1 MSFFDNFF
9 ADVQP
14 IVINNINE
22 MYESLDAKSSHAA
35 LRTIQKEC
43 IDLLDTKLD
52 KSEVI
57 LKLSTGSGK
66 TIIGLL
72 YLKYY
77 GHKYQEPVLFLVP
90 NLQLAQQVLTE
101 ASSLGIAATL
111 YSHGDRHVEPDAMRG
126 NTVIISTYEK
136 LFNGLSTFQRYHI
149 NPCAIV
155 FDDAHSGMD
164 VVKKQFS
171 LVGSSDVYIKLKE
184 IFKESCQKHSP
195 IQWIDLQNASSN
207 FEIPYWIW
215 QEKLEKVIHLL
226 NEYSEEFIFN
236 YPLIKHELRFCRC
249 VFTENSF
256 EIAPDIINIRNI
268 TPYSGAKHKLFM
280 SATLADSD
288 SFIRTLGLKKETVE
302 SIISP
307 ESDKGIGERMILAPS
322 LVSPDFNRPIVM
334 ELCVEFSNHYSVF
347 ILTSSTSQSLE
358 WVERGAKILNSE
370 NIAVELVLLK
380 QNPKKNGLYV
390 LAQRFEGLD
399 LADDLCRVLVIDD
412 IPYGERIIEN
422 HDSEN
427 LGDIG
432 GFGKKNIFRI
442 EQGMGRAVRSHV
454 DYAVVLLAGN
464 DLSSFIAYKECRDA
478 LSAETNAQLELGINM
493 SKKVASAPS
502 SEKLRMFKEV
512 MTACLER
519 EPVWK
524 SVYSNAMKNV
534 RKSDKKCSIELIN
547 IAEQERLYFEASFD
561 DQYFTYKD
569 SFNTAINSLDDS
581 YLKGK
586 YLENFAKVVSV
597 YDFEESQKLQSRAR
611 NLYPKALKPNTILP
625 KKITKKATAA
635 GIKISEK
642 LKLFTE
648 LNGLILELRKL
659 QENFGFN
666 NENSILIERNFKKL
680 GDFLGADSSNPEIDN
695 NIGPDVC
702 WHLEDK
708 VFVIEIKH
716 NKTAPLNK
724 GEAGQLEVS
733 INWAM
738 EKYPPMSNLIPV
750 TVTNVKKVQVD
761 AIYGRGTQIL
771 DEHSTNRLLND
782 LINFYTAIISSNK
795 TTASEISAELRAK
808 NLDANALNKHYFR
821 NLFNETSVD

>member
-14 IVINNINE
+14 IEINNINE
-22 MYESLDAKSSHAA
+22 MYNSLDAKSSHAA

-43 IDLLDTKLD
+43 IDLLDANLD
-52 KSEVI
+52 KPEVI

-66 TIIGLL
+66 TTLGLL

-77 GHKYQEPVLFLVP
+77 GQKYQEPVLFLVP

-101 ASSLGIAATL
+101 ASNLGITATL
-111 YSHGDRHVEPDAMRG
+111 YSQGDRHVEPDAMRG
-126 NTVIISTYEK
+126 NAIIISTYEK
-136 LFNGLSTFQRYHI
+136 LFNGLNTFQRYHI

-164 VVKKQFS
+164 VIKKQFS
-171 LVGSSDVYIKLKE
+171 LVGTNHIYTKLKE
-184 IFKESCQKHSP
+184 IFTESCQKHSP
-195 IQWIDLQNASSN
+195 IEWIDLQQASGK

-215 QEKLEKVIHLL
+215 QEKLENVVSLL
-226 NEYSEEFIFN
+226 NENSDDFIFT
-236 YPLIKHELRFCRC
+236 YPLIKHELKFCRC
-249 VFTENSF
+249 IFTENKF
-256 EIAPDIINIRNI
+256 EIAPDIINIKKI
-268 TPYSGAKHKLFM
+268 MPYSGAKHKLFM
-280 SATLADSD
+280 SATLTDSD
-288 SFIRTLGLKKETVE
+288 NFIKTLGLKADTVK
-302 SIISP
+302 SIINP
-307 ESDKGIGERMILAPS
+307 DSDKGIGERMILAPS
-322 LVSPDFNRPIVM
+322 LVSPEFNRSIVID
-334 ELCVEFSNHYSVF
+334 LCTEFSKNYSIF
-347 ILTSSTSQSLE
+347 ILTSSTAQSLE
-358 WVERGAKILNSE
+358 WVEKGAKLLNSE
-370 NIAVELVLLK
+370 NIDNELLLLK
-380 QNPKKNGLYV
+380 QRAQKNGLYV

-399 LADDLCRVLVIDD
+399 LADDLCRILVIDD
-412 IPYGERIIEN
+412 IPYGERTIEN
-422 HDSEN
+422 YDSES

-432 GFGKKNIFRI
+432 GFGKKNIFRV

-502 SEKLRMFKEV
+502 GEKLKMFKEV

-524 SVYSNAMKNV
+524 SVYSNAMKKV
-534 RKSDKKCSIELIN
+534 RKNEKECSIELIN
-547 IAEQERLYFEASFD
+547 IAEQERLYFEASYD
-561 DQYFTYKD
+561 DQYFTFKD
-569 SFNTAINSLDDS
+569 SFNSAINSLDDS
-581 YLKGK
+581 FLKGK
-586 YLENFAKVVSV
+586 YLENFAQIINS

-611 NLYPKALKPNTILP
+611 SLYPKALKPNTILP
-625 KKITKKATAA
+625 KKITKEATAA

-642 LKLFTE
+642 LKLFSE
-648 LNGLILELRKL
+648 LNGVILELKKL
-659 QENFGFN
+659 QENFGFH
-666 NENSILIERNFKKL
+666 NENSLFIEKNFKKL

-708 VFVIEIKH
+708 VFVIEVKH

-733 INWAM
+733 INWAI
-738 EKYPPMSNLIPV
+738 EKYPPMSNIIPV
-750 TVTNVKKVQVD
+750 TVTNVKKVQAD
-761 AIYGRGTQIL
+761 AIYGRETQIL
-771 DEHSTNRLLND
+771 DENLTNKLLKD
-782 LINFYTAIISSNK
+782 LVNFYTAIISSNK
-795 TTASEISAELRAK
+795 TTPSEISTELRVK
-808 NLDANALNKHYFR
+808 HLDANSLNKHYFSK
-821 NLFNETSVD
+821 LSNETSLA